1 MFDFSFGELAL
12 LGIIVL
18 LVVGPE
24 KMPEMARTAG
34 KWYGV
39 MRRTMNGLRSEV
51 EQQLLLDD
59 LRKEADKL
67 RDYAS
72 EEILP
77 GGITASASLRETR
90 ANELAS
96 EASPP
101 QESGPRQTELDID
114 VVPPAIHSDNLPG
127 PEDRLH

>member
-34 KWYGV
+34 KWYGA
-39 MRRTMNGLRSEV
+39 MRRTMTGLRSEV

-67 RDYAS
+67 RDYAN

-77 GGITASASLRETR
+77 GDITASSSLRETH
-90 ANELAS
+90 ANEVAA

-101 QESGPRQTELDID
+101 QENVPKQAELDID
-114 VVPPAIHSDNLPG
+114 VMPPAMHTDDLPG

>member
-39 MRRTMNGLRSEV
+39 MRRTMTGLRSEV

-67 RDYAS
+67 RDYAN

-77 GGITASASLRETR
+77 GDITASSSLRATR
-90 ANELAS
+90 ANEHVS

-101 QESGPRQTELDID
+101 QESGPRQAELDID
-114 VVPPAIHSDNLPG
+114 LVPPAIHTDDLPG
-127 PEDRLH
+127 PEDRVH

>member
-24 KMPEMARTAG
+24 KMPELARTAG

-39 MRRTMNGLRSEV
+39 MRRTMTGLRSEV

-59 LRKEADKL
+59 LRKEADKI
-67 RDYAS
+67 RDYAN
-72 EEILP
+72 EELLP
-77 GGITASASLRETR
+77 GDITASSSLR
-90 ANELAS
+90 AS
-96 EASPP
+96 SENASSATVAVP
-101 QESGPRQTELDID
+101 ESSGGRQGELDID
-114 VVPPAIHSDNLPG
+114 TIPATMHADVRPG

>member
-1 MFDFSFGELAL
+1 MFDFSFGELVL

-24 KMPEMARTAG
+24 KMPELARTAG
-34 KWYGV
+34 KWYGA

-51 EQQLLLDD
+51 EQQLLLDE

-67 RDYAS
+67 RDYAN

-77 GGITASASLRETR
+77 GDIAASSSLRETR
-90 ANELAS
+90 ANGDDTGAS
-96 EASPP
+96 LTP
-101 QESGPRQTELDID
+101 ESGPKQAELDIGFLPTAMHTGD
-114 VVPPAIHSDNLPG
+114 LPG